1 MGVSRDF
8 SDKLVFDFKETAK
21 EIVTKYNLDHLKGT
35 NALKPIEAQVLD
47 FNVFV
52 GANKAKPNVTE
63 SILEGESRIAMSK
76 LEATALKLSKGE
88 KENLLALQGAM
99 NKNSVSE
106 SLLWRPVVRYAAD
119 EIDHLVAK
127 YSDFFKADTAKAKGI
142 DAKFAR
148 LLRYID
154 AEYRN
159 DASKKNADATLY
171 SVRKSLKRI
180 EGYVQVEQSRA
191 ERLAKKRRISAMKQS
206 KTPKNIASAY
216 VQGHTDGTGISGV
229 FGSSSRPPIRG
240 LGQGNPTAPV
250 QMYDTIQPGTL
261 RRFGQS
267 AGFVLV
273 TALAGGI
280 GLTIYRRSKE
290 GKNNG

>member
-8 SDKLVFDFKETAK
+8 SEKLVFDFKETAK
-21 EIVTKYNLDHLKGT
+21 EIVTKYNLDHMKGT
-35 NALKPIEAQVLD
+35 NALKPIEAQILD

-63 SILEGESRIAMSK
+63 SILEGESRIAMNK
-76 LEATALKLSKGE
+76 LETTALKLSKGE
-88 KENLLALQGAM
+88 KENLLALQGTM
-99 NKNSVSE
+99 NKHTVSE
-106 SLLWRPVVRYAAD
+106 NLLWRPVVRYAAD

-127 YSDFFKADTAKAKGI
+127 YADFFKVDTAKAKGI

-148 LLRYID
+148 LLRFIE

-159 DASKKNADATLY
+159 DSSKKNADATLY

-191 ERLAKKRRISAMKQS
+191 ERLAKKRRISAMTKS
-206 KTPKNIASAY
+206 KRPKNIASAY

-229 FGSSSRPPIRG
+229 FGSTSRPPIRG
-240 LGQGNPTAPV
+240 LGEGNPTAPT
-250 QMYDTIQPGTL
+250 QMYDIIQPGAMG
-261 RRFGQS
+261 RFGK
-267 AGFVLV
+267 
-273 TALAGGI
+273 TAVAIVGTLSVMGI
-280 GLTIYRRSKE
+280 GYKFFKGKE
-290 GKNNG
+290 KKQNG